1 EKLEKPCVAEAS
13 KEETLKPKDMDR
25 STSDDD
31 EEDVDGHQHK
41 GISLDDLSDDWVEAQ
56 MKDVTV
62 AVIGNVD
69 SGKSTLVGVLTKG
82 GLDDGRGLA
91 RAKVFN
97 FSHEAANGRTSSIAQ
112 EIMGFSPT
120 GEQVLIDRMGT
131 STASSRNQTWQQV
144 VSQSERLVTFSDLC
158 GHEKYLKTT
167 IFGLVGQCP
176 DYTMIIVNANAGFQ
190 RMSREHLG
198 IALALRIPF
207 FIVITKIDIAP
218 QNVFDENLAQLHKIV
233 KSNAVKRQPLV
244 VTSDDQLEQA
254 ASGIYGKQVCPMFCI
269 SNVTGEGLPLLRS
282 FLQRLPS
289 RLQDS
294 GLFKPPSSPA
304 EFHIDSIYVV
314 PGVGLVV
321 GGVVRSGRICPGQ
334 HLLLGPDKVS
344 QFKPVMVKTIQYKR
358 VTVDM
363 AESGQHCSFALRSLV
378 KRETLKKSMFRKG
391 MVMLGPELQPRAI
404 WSFKAELCSSAL
416 AMVIKTDLCNYTE
429 YRIYPGHGQKFVAK
443 DAKVNF
449 FISAKADSL
458 YHQRIKPVKLRWTQ
472 AWRRQNKKGKVEEG
486 GKKKARK
493 AQKFQK
499 AIVGMSLDDLKKKKA
514 MRPEL
519 RQAREQAAKE
529 AKAKQQA
536 DKKKAASSKPAV
548 PKGKADKGA
557 KLPKGGGAPAGGVLA
572 GKYRI
577 YPGHGQ
583 KFVAKVNFFI
593 SAKADSLYH
602 QRIKP
607 VKLRWTQAWRR
618 QNKKG
623 KVEEGGKKKARKAQK
638 FQKAIVGMSLDDLKK
653 KKAMRPELRQAREQ
667 AAKEAKAKQQADKKK
682 AASSKPAV
690 PKGKADKGAKLP
702 KGGGAPAGGAVVILH
717 HATTIREGYQAM
729 IHCGIIR
736 QCAAVKNMSCELLRS
751 GDKAIVTFRWCYHA
765 EYVCLGETLLFREG
779 RTKGRLLTA

>member
-1 EKLEKPCVAEAS
+1 MDPTAPNYDEA
-13 KEETLKPKDMDR
+13 
-25 STSDDD
+25 
-31 EEDVDGHQHK
+31 
-41 GISLDDLSDDWVEAQ
+41 
-56 MKDVTV
+56 
-62 AVIGNVD
+62 
-69 SGKSTLVGVLTKG
+69 
-82 GLDDGRGLA
+82 
-91 RAKVFN
+91 F
-97 FSHEAANGRTSSIAQ
+97 
-112 EIMGFSPT
+112 
-120 GEQVLIDRMGT
+120 
-131 STASSRNQTWQQV
+131 QV

-244 VTSDDQLEQA
+244 VTSEDQLEQA

-289 RLQDS
+289 RLQECRHSQWSNITPLLDS

-344 QFKPVMVKTIQYKR
+344 QPGARCRESSSNVKTIQYKR
-358 VTVDM
+358 VTVEM

-404 WSFKAELCSSAL
+404 WSFKAEACVLAVPCSACSACCSKSLRTACSSVVRIAAAAIAAIAQQLFVERPSPRLLCSAL

-472 AWRRQNKKGKVEEG
+472 AWRRQNKKGK
-486 GKKKARK
+486 

-529 AKAKQQA
+529 TRC
-536 DKKKAASSKPAV
+536 DS
-548 PKGKADKGA
+548 
-557 KLPKGGGAPAGGVLA
+557 
-572 GKYRI
+572 
-577 YPGHGQ
+577 HG
-583 KFVAKVNFFI
+583 
-593 SAKADSLYH
+593 
-602 QRIKP
+602 
-607 VKLRWTQAWRR
+607 
-618 QNKKG
+618 
-623 KVEEGGKKKARKAQK
+623 
-638 FQKAIVGMSLDDLKK
+638 DD
-653 KKAMRPELRQAREQ
+653 
-667 AAKEAKAKQQADKKK
+667 
-682 AASSKPAV
+682 
-690 PKGKADKGAKLP
+690 
-702 KGGGAPAGGAVVILH
+702 
-717 HATTIREGYQAM
+717 
-729 IHCGIIR
+729 
-736 QCAAVKNMSCELLRS
+736 
-751 GDKAIVTFRWCYHA
+751 
-765 EYVCLGETLLFREG
+765 
-779 RTKGRLLTA
+779 